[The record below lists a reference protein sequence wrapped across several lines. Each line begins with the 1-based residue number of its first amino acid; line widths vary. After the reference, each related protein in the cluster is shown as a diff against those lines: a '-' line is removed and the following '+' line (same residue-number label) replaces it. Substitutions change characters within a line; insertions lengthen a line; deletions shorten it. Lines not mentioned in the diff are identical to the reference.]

1 MTESRFQATG
11 VVPKTTT
18 RFRLNPVMC
27 AALMAAGVG
36 VGVDARAQ
44 AAPAPALAASAAK
57 GSGASASDQV
67 DTQSVVITANKR
79 SERQRE
85 VAGTVS
91 VVQGSDLEN
100 RGAQDQEDFF
110 KLLPGVQFN
119 KGDADRALPTIRGV
133 GTVQAAGNLSVQQ
146 ATTGIYIEDVPFTDP
161 HAFVATADLAPF
173 DLERVEVLQGPQGAL
188 YGSASL
194 GGAIRYVLMK
204 PDLKSLEGSVLTSVD
219 GVSHGGLGYSA
230 YGMLNVP
237 LSDDVAGIRMVAFD
251 RHDSG
256 YIRNLGTGRS
266 EANVLNQDGGRII
279 GLIKPDRDLKVT
291 ATLLT
296 QLTRIDD
303 GGAVSP
309 DPTRLDIDTPTASPR
324 DTRYTLADVQ
334 VDWDLGGRSLSSTTA
349 FINKRSDGRTDATRL
364 VGNIG
369 AAAVDPSLPALSPV
383 SGPNDANSHSF
394 SQEFRLSSTG
404 DGPFSYLGGLFYQHS
419 TYGAFIDWSAPGG
432 AAAWGAEGALLP
444 NDTLLLETDRS
455 TSSETAAF
463 ADLQYRF
470 QNGIAVDAGGRYFRN
485 HETFDSVANFFGTST
500 ADVAKRES
508 GFTPKL
514 SVKYVFAPDQV
525 LYGLVSKGYRVG
537 GANLAPS
544 ATVPTYAP
552 DSLWN
557 YETGLRLAAAKDL
570 HFDFSLY
577 DIDWKNAQVNS
588 RDATGFN
595 VIRNVGQ
602 ARVKGVEANAQY
614 QATRALSLVAA
625 VAYTD
630 ARTTTDFT
638 GANTTL
644 VPSGTMLPGTAKFQ
658 SSLQANLDFQGPAGS
673 FGRFNLT
680 HSFVGPR
687 RLAIDS
693 PGMAAAYQLLD
704 SRVTFS
710 VDHWELGL
718 FMNNI
723 FDKLGVTGA
732 QVNAG
737 FGNPS
742 YTDYY
747 LTKPRTT
754 GITLRYDL

>member
-1 MTESRFQATG
+1 MTDSSLHMVSLVLR
-11 VVPKTTT
+11 TTS
-18 RFRLNPVMC
+18 RFRLDPIAIATILATCIV
-27 AALMAAGVG
+27 AP
-36 VGVDARAQ
+36 ARAQ
-44 AAPAPALAASAAK
+44 APVPQSAASSAA
-57 GSGASASDQV
+57 ASKASDS
-67 DTQSVVITANKR
+67 DTVQLQSVVITANKR

-91 VVQGSDLEN
+91 VVQGSELES
-100 RGAQDQEDFF
+100 RGAKDEEDIF

-133 GTVQAAGNLSVQQ
+133 GTVQAAGNLSLQQ

-161 HAFVATADLAPF
+161 HAFVATADLSPF

-194 GGAIRYVLMK
+194 GGAVRYVLMK
-204 PDLKSLEGSVLTSVD
+204 PDLKSTEGSLLTSFN
-219 GVSHGGLGYSA
+219 GVSHGGLGYST
-230 YGMLNVP
+230 YGMLNIP
-237 LSDDVAGIRMVAFD
+237 LSTDVAGLRMVAFD

-279 GLIKPDRDLKVT
+279 GAFKPDRNVKVT

-296 QLTRIDD
+296 QRTRIDD

-309 DPTRLDIDTPTASPR
+309 DPRQLEIDTPTASPR
-324 DTRYTLADVQ
+324 DTRYTLGNVQ
-334 VDWDLGGRSLSSTTA
+334 VDWDLGGNSLSSNTGLIA
-349 FINKRSDGRTDATRL
+349 KRANARTDETRL
-364 VGNIG
+364 LSGIG
-369 AAAVDPSLPALSPV
+369 AAAIDPGLPALSPIF
-383 SGPNDANSHSF
+383 GPVDVKSKSF
-394 SQEFRLSSTG
+394 SQELRFSSTG
-404 DGPFSYLGGLFYQHS
+404 DRQFSYLAGLFYQHS
-419 TYGAFIDWSAPGG
+419 NYNGYTDWSSPGG
-432 AAAWGAEGALLP
+432 AAAWGAAGALLP

-455 TSSETAAF
+455 TSSESAAF

-470 QNGIAVDAGGRYFRN
+470 LNGVAVDAGGRYFRN
-485 HETFDSVANFFGTST
+485 RETFNSVANFFGTTT

-508 GFTPKL
+508 GFTPKV
-514 SVKYVFAPDQV
+514 SVKYVFAPDEV
-525 LYGLVSKGYRVG
+525 LYALVSKGYRVG

-544 ATVPTYAP
+544 TTNPTYAP

-557 YETGLRLAAAKDL
+557 FETGIRLAPAKDL
-570 HFDFSLY
+570 HVELSIY
-577 DIDWKNAQVNS
+577 DIDWKDAQVNS

-602 ARVKGVEANAQY
+602 ARVKGAEASAQY
-614 QATRALSLVAA
+614 QLTRALGLVAG

-630 ARTTTDFT
+630 ARTSSDFT
-638 GANTTL
+638 GENKTL

-658 SSLQANLDFQGPAGS
+658 SSLQANLDFPGPAGS
-673 FGRFNLT
+673 FGRFNVT
-680 HSFVGPR
+680 HTFVGPR

-693 PGMAAAYQLLD
+693 PGVAAGYQLLD

-737 FGNPS
+737 LGNPS

-754 GITLRYDL
+754 GVTIRYDL